1 MPETSESSLQ
11 DSVPT
16 APAESVLLSN
26 EASLEEQNL
35 PSPLGDT
42 ATPIEPQK
50 EKKKHQEY
58 ASDTF
63 TDTEQLQENLLLP
76 QSGTAQ
82 APTSKKEVCEIK
94 LRGRERCSPQSTR
107 GMLS

>member
-1 MPETSESSLQ
+1 MYACLQDMPETSESSLQ

-42 ATPIEPQK
+42 ATSIEPQK

-63 TDTEQLQENLLLP
+63 TDMEQLQEILLLP
-76 QSGTAQ
+76 QRGTAQ
-82 APTSKKEVCEIK
+82 APTSKMEV
-94 LRGRERCSPQSTR
+94 
-107 GMLS
+107 